1 MHYPQLQL
9 EGYTPGGGPRM
20 RLLLVQTAHGL
31 TPSSGGYKANVCL
44 LRNLSRL
51 GHATAQVC
59 YAFPEELDKYAR
71 RAKAKGV
78 YPGVIG
84 LEPVIVTD
92 GKNQEHKLHINEFTD
107 EWGILNT
114 TIARHEFKAAYPAGE
129 FWVESRAYLEND
141 DLSSRI
147 KGLTGVYSRAIT
159 DFRPTHVL
167 FNDSLTMKLTAGH
180 ALRETFKRVC
190 IVHSA
195 EQVPFGPYCAGVE
208 GHCIS
213 AKVENEMLRKLD
225 GVWSVS
231 KAIQRYAWEHG
242 RLQTKFLAHT
252 PWTFLDV
259 DTGRMP
265 AIRNN
270 VDKEEIGMVNPAPIK
285 GLDIVLGLAAKFPH
299 MKFVTW
305 TSWGSKPRHI
315 ERIKAYPN
323 IRIEATTP
331 NTDDIWDRIKILLA
345 PSIWHEAWGLI
356 VTEAQLRGI
365 PVIASNS
372 GGLPEAKVNVPPIIP
387 INPVTGHQRDENGD
401 YIIPDQDIGPWEE
414 ALEKLMTD
422 REEYLTLAA
431 LSAVKTA
438 GWLKSVGQRTHER
451 WLQSMM

>member
-1 MHYPQLQL
+1 MDSPQLL
-9 EGYTPGGGPRM
+9 ESAPGGGPRM

-44 LRNLSRL
+44 LRNLSML

-59 YAFPEELDKYAR
+59 YAFPKELEEYVR

-78 YPGVIG
+78 NPNLQG
-84 LEPVIVTD
+84 LEPVQVTD
-92 GKNQEHKLHINEFTD
+92 GKNQQHKLHINEFTD
-107 EWGILNT
+107 EWGIRNT
-114 TIARHEFKAAYPAGE
+114 TIARH
-129 FWVESRAYLEND
+129 D
-141 DLSSRI
+141 SRI
-147 KGLTGVYSRAIT
+147 KGLTDVYANAIN
-159 DFRPTHVL
+159 DFKPTHVL
-167 FNDSLTMKLTAGH
+167 FNDALTMKLTAGH
-180 ALRETFKRVC
+180 VLRESFKRVC
-190 IVHSA
+190 VVHSA
-195 EQVPFGPYCAGVE
+195 EQLPFGPYCAGVE

-252 PWTFLDV
+252 PWTFLDL

-265 AIRNN
+265 IIRNN

-285 GLDIVLGLAAKFPH
+285 GLDILLGLAAKFPH

-315 ERIKAYPN
+315 ERLKAYPN

-331 NTDDIWDRIKILLA
+331 NTNDIWDRIKILLA

-387 INPVTGHQRDENGD
+387 INPVTGHHRDENED
-401 YIIPDQDIGPWEE
+401 YIIPEQDFGPWEE
-414 ALEKLMTD
+414 VLEKLMTD

-451 WLQSMM
+451 WFQSMM